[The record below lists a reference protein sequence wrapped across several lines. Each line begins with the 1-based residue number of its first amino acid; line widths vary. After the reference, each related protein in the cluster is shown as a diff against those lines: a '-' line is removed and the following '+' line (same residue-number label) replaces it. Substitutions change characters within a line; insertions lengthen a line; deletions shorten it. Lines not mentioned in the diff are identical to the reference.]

1 MMDIVTS
8 LCVDD
13 ARHPASYYD
22 QLQDVTANQ
31 RRRVYWQCAMVF
43 FATSTRCNPTA
54 GHVLYTND
62 KGPTVW
68 HGTDYREFL
77 RGLGVRIQE
86 MEFEQYQPPANFS
99 GKFRNG
105 FYKLEVMSALSG
117 PQAADCSL
125 LLDSDC
131 VWTRNSAELEAAVGS
146 GSLLLYD
153 MSSGPDDKIF
163 GLSRRD
169 MGDLYR
175 QLFPD
180 FPETAP
186 YYYGGEL
193 VGGTRGCFRELI
205 ATIAQQWNHI
215 ISTYKQQPPRFCN
228 QESIFDNDEYITIP
242 AYNSLP
248 RPKLNAQ
255 PFIRR
260 MWTAYRYSDV
270 RDSDLDLPIWHMPSE
285 KLQGIPVLDKLV
297 VTPGS
302 SFWRVPQPELAHYLG
317 RYLGVPHSL
326 LNPQRLLSLA
336 SKLPTAWRLAKRL
349 LTPKKDLV
357 LTPS

>member
-1 MMDIVTS
+1 MNIVTS

-22 QLQDVTANQ
+22 QLQDVTAEQ
-31 RRRVYWQCAMVF
+31 RRRVYWQCVTVF

-62 KGPTVW
+62 KAPTVW
-68 HGTDYREFL
+68 HGTDYLEFL
-77 RGLGVRIQE
+77 RGLGVEIRE
-86 MEFEQYQPPANFS
+86 MEFEQYQPPVNFS
-99 GKFRNG
+99 SKFRNG
-105 FYKLEVMSALSG
+105 FYKLEVMEALAQ
-117 PQAADCSL
+117 PDAADYSL

-131 VWTRNSAELEAAVGS
+131 VWTKTSPELEAAVCS

-153 MSSGPDDKIF
+153 ISPGPDDKIF

-180 FPETAP
+180 FPAKVP
-186 YYYGGEL
+186 QYYGGEL
-193 VGGTRGCFRELI
+193 VGGSRAQFSKLVALLT
-205 ATIAQQWNHI
+205 QQWRHI
-215 ISTYKQQPPRFCN
+215 VTTYTQQPPRFCN
-228 QESIFDNDEYITIP
+228 QESIFDNDEYITIL
-242 AYNSLP
+242 AYNSLLS
-248 RPKLNAQ
+248 PKLDAH

-260 MWTAYRYSDV
+260 MWTSYRYSDV

-297 VTPGS
+297 RNPRS
-302 SFWRVPQPELAHYLG
+302 SFWRVPQAELGHYLG

-349 LTPKKDLV
+349 LTPKKNLV

>member
-1 MMDIVTS
+1 MDIVTS

-13 ARHPASYYD
+13 SRHPASYYD
-22 QLQDVTANQ
+22 QLQDVNADQ
-31 RRRVYWQCAMVF
+31 RRRVYWQCVTVF

-62 KGPTVW
+62 KAHTTW
-68 HGTDYREFL
+68 HGTDCREFL
-77 RGLGVRIQE
+77 RGLGVQIRE
-86 MEFEQYQPPANFS
+86 LEFEQYQPPANFS

-105 FYKLEVMSALSG
+105 FYKLEVMRELAS

-131 VWTRNSAELEAAVGS
+131 VWTRSSPELEAAVGS

-153 MSSGPDDKIF
+153 ISPGPDDKIF

-175 QLFPD
+175 QLFPQ
-180 FPETAP
+180 FPAEAP
-186 YYYGGEL
+186 QYYGGEL
-193 VGGTRGCFRELI
+193 VGGTRARFGELI
-205 ATIAQQWNHI
+205 ATIDQQWHHI
-215 ISTYKQQPPRFCN
+215 VSTYTQQPPRFCN
-228 QESIFDNDEYITIP
+228 QESLFDGDEYVTIM

-248 RPKLNAQ
+248 RPKLDAQ

-270 RDSDLDLPIWHMPSE
+270 RDSDLALPIWHMPSE
-285 KLQGIPVLDKLV
+285 KLQGIPVLTRLV
-297 VTPGS
+297 LNPRS
-302 SFWRVPQPELAHYLG
+302 SFWRVPQAELGHYLG

-336 SKLPTAWRLAKRL
+336 SKLPTAWRLAKRM
-349 LTPKKDLV
+349 LTPKKNLV